1 MVVCSVL
8 CPSGVR
14 ALATRCCHPYRG
26 FEHATLVLA
35 CLCASFRRAG
45 VNGQRRERSFLCAS
59 CFVLT
64 LKQGSSPTSVGWELV
79 SPPPPVPRL
88 PRAARRLSSLLTP
101 TLCPGAVLSGAGGR
115 LLLCVR
121 EREGTLPSH
130 SLEMVP

>member
-79 SPPPPVPRL
+79 SPPPPPSPGFPEL
-88 PRAARRLSSLLTP
+88 RAGSPPSSHPHSVRGQCFRGQGGGYYSVFESAKARCQVIL
-101 TLCPGAVLSGAGGR
+101 
-115 LLLCVR
+115 
-121 EREGTLPSH
+121 
-130 SLEMVP
+130 